1 MVFRGEWRG
10 AQVAVKKLM
19 MYFDEKEVATFRAE
33 AALMHAVN
41 NHPHIVNFCGAVS
54 RNGNFCLV
62 TDYCRYGSVYDV
74 LVKRQEQLAYPVL
87 VKVARDAASGI
98 LHLHKVLVVVVM
110 SFAPIHMYRFTY
122 ISTVCV

>member
-1 MVFRGEWRG
+1 
-10 AQVAVKKLM
+10 M

-74 LVKRQEQLAYPVL
+74 LVKRRETLPYPVL

-98 LHLHKVLVVVVM
+98 LHLHKVQRRHAANLCAAHSLIIVGECH
-110 SFAPIHMYRFTY
+110 SSRYRR
-122 ISTVCV
+122 